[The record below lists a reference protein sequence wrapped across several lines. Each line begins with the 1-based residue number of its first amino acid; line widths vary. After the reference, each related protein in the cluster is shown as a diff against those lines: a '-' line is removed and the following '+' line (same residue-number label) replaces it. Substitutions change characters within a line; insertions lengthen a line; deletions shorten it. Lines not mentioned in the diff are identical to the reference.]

1 MLRQALEQKQIQKL
15 SPQQIMTAKLIELPI
30 QSLEQ
35 RVRQEMEENP
45 VLEEDD
51 SKESGENSRDV

>member
-1 MLRQALEQKQIQKL
+1 MLKQSLEQKQLQKL

-35 RVRQEMEENP
+35 RVRQEIEENP
-45 VLEEDD
+45 VLE
-51 SKESGENSRDV
+51 